1 MKIIGSTD
9 GGFIL
14 EASRDDV
21 NALEGL
27 YSHEKKFHVGDAI
40 DVYGLFSKYRSIRN
54 ALNDINN
61 LKQSA
66 QRIIDSAD
74 WVEKFQE

>member
-9 GGFIL
+9 SGFIL

-21 NALEGL
+21 SALEGL
-27 YSHEKKFHVGDAI
+27 YSHEKNFRVGDAI

-54 ALNDINN
+54 ALKDINI
-61 LKQSA
+61 LKRSA
-66 QRIIDSAD
+66 QTIIDSAD
-74 WVEKFQE
+74 WVEKFQQ